1 MDQWKRSDLMR
12 NGPSIFLLGTKDD
25 FDPRRTR
32 MLMQDAFNADDNG
45 TFSLRLIQ
53 FLE

>member
-1 MDQWKRSDLMR
+1 MR
-12 NGPSIFLLGTKDD
+12 IDPHFLVETKDD
-25 FDPRRTR
+25 FNPRQTR
-32 MLMQDAFNADDNG
+32 MLMQDAFDDNDDDDDDNG

>member
-1 MDQWKRSDLMR
+1 M
-12 NGPSIFLLGTKDD
+12 FFVETKDD
-25 FDPRRTR
+25 FDPRQTR
-32 MLMQDAFNADDNG
+32 MLMQDAFDDDDDNDNG

>member
-1 MDQWKRSDLMR
+1 M
-12 NGPSIFLLGTKDD
+12 FLAETKDD
-25 FDPRRTR
+25 FDPRQTC
-32 MLMQDAFNADDNG
+32 MLMQDAFDDDDDDNG

>member
-1 MDQWKRSDLMR
+1 MYLVE
-12 NGPSIFLLGTKDD
+12 TKDD
-25 FDPRRTR
+25 FDPRQTR
-32 MLMQDAFNADDNG
+32 MLMQDAFDDNDDDDDDDNG

>member
-1 MDQWKRSDLMR
+1 M
-12 NGPSIFLLGTKDD
+12 IYVFLPGTKDD
-25 FDPRRTR
+25 FDPRRIR
-32 MLMQDAFNADDNG
+32 MLMQDAFDAVDDNG